1 MNLVVFLSSIFF
13 WFVLLVLAILNAG
26 FRTKILQERLGELRA
41 HQVASLTFITLIMII
56 SVVFAALMISLA
68 TMIDLWTIGI
78 LWVILTVMFEFLFG
92 HYVMK
97 HPWKR
102 LLNDY
107 NLLKGRLWSL
117 VIITIL
123 IGPSCGGLLVG
134 Y

>member
-1 MNLVVFLSSIFF
+1 MNLAVILSSIFF
-13 WFVLLVLAILNAG
+13 WFLLLVVAILNAG
-26 FRTKILQERLGELRA
+26 FRTKILQEKLGDLRA
-41 HQVASLTFITLIMII
+41 HQVASLTFIVLIMTI
-56 SVVFAALMISLA
+56 SVIYAALMISFA
-68 TMIDLWTIGI
+68 TLMDLWTVGI

-117 VIITIL
+117 VIIAIV
-123 IGPSCGGLLVG
+123 IGPACGGLLVG